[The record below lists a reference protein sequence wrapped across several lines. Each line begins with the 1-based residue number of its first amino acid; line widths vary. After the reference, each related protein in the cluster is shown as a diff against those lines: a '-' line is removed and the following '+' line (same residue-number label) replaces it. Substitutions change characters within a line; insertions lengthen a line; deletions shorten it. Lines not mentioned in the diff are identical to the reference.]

1 MAASKTSR
9 YAKAKTITTLEGYT
23 TFAIYKRKYYPP
35 AKEDRFLTITEA
47 YDYRPDLV
55 SVDIFGVP
63 DFWWRLMEANGMTDI
78 MQFRAGRNIRVPFN
92 ILDY

>member
-9 YAKAKTITTLEGYT
+9 YFSSKVIRTNEGYT
-23 TFAIYKRKYYPP
+23 AFAIYKRKYYPSSN
-35 AKEDRFLTITEA
+35 EDRFLTITEP

-63 DFWWRLMEANGMTDI
+63 DFWWRLMEANNMTDI
-78 MQFRAGRNIRVPFN
+78 TQFRAGKNIRVPFN
-92 ILDY
+92 ILDF

>member
-9 YAKAKTITTLEGYT
+9 YFKSKLIKILDGHT
-23 TFAIYKRKYYPP
+23 TFALYKRKYYPKS
-35 AKEDRFLTITEA
+35 KEDRFLTITEA

-55 SVDIFGVP
+55 STDIFGIP

-92 ILDY
+92 IMDY

>member
-1 MAASKTSR
+1 MSASKTSR
-9 YAKAKTITTLEGYT
+9 YFKSKVIRIGDGYT
-23 TFAIYKRKYYPP
+23 TYATYKRKYYPP
-35 AKEDRFLTITEA
+35 AKEDRFLTITEP

-55 SVDIFGVP
+55 STDVFGVP
-63 DFWWRLMEANGMTDI
+63 DFWWRLMEANNMTDI